1 MSTANFDAADM
12 RTASNINEDV
22 MQQIFDISPV
32 DLPFTQMAGTDGADN
47 QYTEWMT
54 DVLASANVQNAVV
67 DGADASTDTSAATT
81 RVGNHC
87 QISQKTLRVSGR
99 AQAVNS
105 IGRGNE
111 LAYQLLQR
119 GREIR
124 RDCEAIK
131 LINQTSVADNG
142 NATAGRLGSVPSW
155 LTTNVSRG
163 GGAGANGGFSG
174 GTVSRPTPGTKRAF
188 SETIMRD
195 VIESIYTNGGSA
207 DTIMT
212 TVKMKRRISEYL
224 FSSSARI
231 GTFTT
236 NTPPGAAASAIGAV
250 DVFVS
255 DFGVF
260 KIVPNRFMLQYSS
273 QDNGG
278 GAYGG
283 ASVVDVLFLDFAYWA
298 TAYLRGFRTETLA
311 KTGDADNRQMLV
323 DYTVKCYNQAAS
335 GVAADIDQAV
345 AMTA

>member
-1 MSTANFDAADM
+1 MTASNFDAADL

-32 DLPFTQMAGTDGADN
+32 DLPFTQMAGTDTADN

-54 DVLASANVQNAVV
+54 DVLAAANVQNAVV
-67 DGADASTDTSAATT
+67 DGADAGSDTSAATT

-87 QISQKTLRVSGR
+87 QISQKTLKVSGR
-99 AQAVNS
+99 AQAVNT
-105 IGRGNE
+105 IGRSNE

-142 NATAGRLGSVPSW
+142 AATAGRVGGVPSW
-155 LTTNVSRG
+155 LTSNVSRG
-163 GGAGANGGFSG
+163 ATGANGGFSG

-188 SETIMRD
+188 SETILRD
-195 VIESIYTNGGSA
+195 IVESCYTNGGSPA
-207 DTIMT
+207 DIMT

-236 NTPPGAAASAIGAV
+236 NTSGGAATAVGAV

-255 DFGVF
+255 DFGVL
-260 KIVPNRFMLQYSS
+260 KITPNRFMLAYSS

-283 ASVVDVLFLDFAYWA
+283 AGVVDVLFLDFAYWA
-298 TAYLRGFRTETLA
+298 TAYLRGFQTNQIA

-335 GVAADIDQAV
+335 GVAADIDQTV
-345 AMTA
+345 AMTF